1 MRLKSFSRQLLRY
14 GLDNFIFL
22 LLACMLMFAFNRF
35 CFAEEK
41 IQTTKHIF
49 YNAANLY
56 EESKYDEAIKE
67 YSKLLERGLES
78 GNLYYNLG
86 NCYFKK
92 GEVGFAIL
100 NYERAKKLIPR
111 DRDLKA
117 NYRHAKSLI
126 TGNSRR
132 VRKILPLRLIYKF
145 SEQFAIDDLTVCLFS
160 MYFVAVI
167 IIVVGVIFK
176 MNKKYFLTLLSVL
189 IIGFALG
196 TFSFYSKV
204 SLLDKEAIVVK
215 EAVNAKFEPFDKAT
229 THFTLYEGMK
239 VCVLSS
245 REEWCKIERHDGK
258 AGWIKKSALELI

>member
-1 MRLKSFSRQLLRY
+1 MRLKSSIRQLLRY
-14 GLDNFIFL
+14 GLDSFIFL
-22 LLACMLMFAFNRF
+22 LLTCVLVAAFNRF

-41 IQTTKHIF
+41 IQTSKHIF

-56 EESKYDEAIKE
+56 KEAKYDQAIKE

-117 NYRHAKSLI
+117 NYKHAKSLI
-126 TGNSRR
+126 IGNSTR
-132 VRKILPLRLIYKF
+132 VRKIWPMRLIYKF
-145 SEQFAIDDLTVCLFS
+145 SDQLAIDDLTICLFI
-160 MYFVAVI
+160 MYFVTVI
-167 IIVVGVIFK
+167 IIVTGVIFK
-176 MNKKYFLTLLSVL
+176 MNKKYFLTLLSIL
-189 IIGFALG
+189 MIGLTLG
-196 TFSFYSKV
+196 AFSFYNKV

-215 EAVNAKFEPFDKAT
+215 EEVNVKFEPFDKAT
-229 THFTLYEGMK
+229 RHFTIYEGMK

-245 REEWCKIERHDGK
+245 KGEWCKIERYDGK
-258 AGWIKKSALELI
+258 AGWVKKSVLELI

>member
-1 MRLKSFSRQLLRY
+1 MRLKSSIRQLLRY
-14 GLDNFIFL
+14 GLDSFIFL
-22 LLACMLMFAFNRF
+22 LLTCVLVAAFNRF

-41 IQTTKHIF
+41 IQTSKHIF

-56 EESKYDEAIKE
+56 KEAKYDEAIKE

-92 GEVGFAIL
+92 GEVGLAIL

-117 NYRHAKSLI
+117 NYKHAKSLI
-126 TGNSRR
+126 IGNSTR
-132 VRKILPLRLIYKF
+132 VRKIWPMRLIYKF
-145 SEQFAIDDLTVCLFS
+145 SDQLAIDDLTICLFI
-160 MYFVAVI
+160 MYFVTVI
-167 IIVVGVIFK
+167 IIVTGVIFK
-176 MNKKYFLTLLSVL
+176 MNKKCFLTLLSVL
-189 IIGFALG
+189 MIGLTLG
-196 TFSFYSKV
+196 AFSFYNKV

-215 EAVNAKFEPFDKAT
+215 EEVNVKFEPFDKAT
-229 THFTLYEGMK
+229 RHFTIYEGMK

-245 REEWCKIERHDGK
+245 KGEWCKIERYDGK
-258 AGWIKKSALELI
+258 AGWVKKSVLELI